1 MIYQALFIYRELDLF
16 EYVFSSWSASKK
28 DFFLKIADFSV
39 IANISVKIK
48 FEVMQILLWP
58 TKLDENKALTKIFTQ
73 SYTKIWTWKRGSIF
87 WNLRKSWK
95 TKIFHFPVSEAKIC
109 YKGFYYLIQLD
120 LHVYSTLTF

>member
-16 EYVFSSWSASKK
+16 EYVFSSWSASQK

-73 SYTKIWTWKRGSIF
+73 RYIK
-87 WNLRKSWK
+87 
-95 TKIFHFPVSEAKIC
+95 P
-109 YKGFYYLIQLD
+109 
-120 LHVYSTLTF
+120 